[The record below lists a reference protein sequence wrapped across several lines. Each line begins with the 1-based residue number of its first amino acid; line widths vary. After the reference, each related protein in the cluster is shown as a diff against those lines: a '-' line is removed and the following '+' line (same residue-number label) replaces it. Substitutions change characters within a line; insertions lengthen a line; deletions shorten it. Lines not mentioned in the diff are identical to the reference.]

1 MVNDEWGKLGYNL
14 LTQAYF
20 LGIRLAAFRNEKAKL
35 WVKGRVGVFEKQ
47 AIEIPLKRRVNQR
60 LVWMHCASLGEFEQG
75 RTIIEA
81 LKKQHPEVLVLL
93 TFFSPSGYEIRKNY
107 PFADWVFYLPA
118 DSKSNAQ
125 RFLALVKPDLAIFVK
140 YEFWYHY
147 LTNLKQLQ
155 IPTLLIAAI
164 FRPTQPFFKWYGGLH
179 RKMLS
184 CFSEILV
191 QDIGSQER
199 LTGINFLNVQV
210 AGDSRVD
217 RVLEIAKHPK
227 DLPLVKK
234 FCGDAP
240 VLVCGSTWPA
250 DEAILN
256 PIFTHE
262 KFKNWKFILAPHDV
276 QPAHIQAIESK
287 LEVPSCRFSQLENS
301 DFSAVRLLLVD
312 NIGLLSSLYFF
323 GKIAYIGGGFGQGI
337 HNTLEPAA
345 YGLPVVFGPKYRKF
359 EEAVWLVEH
368 GGGFVVRDEN
378 ELQEVLAQLT
388 NPEKQSMASKAAKS
402 YVQMKSGATQT
413 AMRSVNSLLFG

>member
-1 MVNDEWGKLGYNL
+1 MVNDELGQLGYDL

-35 WVKGRVGVFEKQ
+35 WVKGRVGVFEKL
-47 AIEIPLKRRVNQR
+47 AAEIPLKRRVNQR

-75 RTIIEA
+75 RTVIEA
-81 LKKQHPEVLVLL
+81 LKKQHLEVLVLL

-118 DSKSNAQ
+118 DSKSNA
-125 RFLALVKPDLAIFVK
+125 RCFLSLVKPDLVIFVK

-147 LTNLKQLQ
+147 LTNLKQRQ

-164 FRPTQPFFKWYGGLH
+164 FRPSQPFFKWYGWLH
-179 RKMLS
+179 RRMLS

-191 QDIGSQER
+191 QDVGSQQ
-199 LTGINFLNVQV
+199 LLSKINLQNVRV

-227 DLPLVKK
+227 DLPFVKE
-234 FCGDAP
+234 FCGNAQ
-240 VLVCGSTWPA
+240 VLIFGSTWPA

-256 PIFTHE
+256 PIFTSD
-262 KFKNWKFILAPHDV
+262 KFNDWKFILAPHDV

-287 LEVPSCRFSQLENS
+287 LKIPFCRFSQLGNA
-301 DFSAVRLLLVD
+301 DLSATRLLLVD
-312 NIGLLSSLYFF
+312 NIGMLSALYFF

-345 YGLPVVFGPKYRKF
+345 YGLPVIFGPRFRKF

-368 GGGFVVRDEN
+368 GGGFVVRDDN
-378 ELQEVLAQLT
+378 ELREVLAQLT
-388 NPEKQSMASKAAKS
+388 NPEKQSMASKAAKT
-402 YVQMKSGATQT
+402 YLQMKSGATQT

>member
-1 MVNDEWGKLGYNL
+1 MGQLLYNL

-20 LGIRLAAFRNEKAKL
+20 LGIRLAAFWSEKAKL
-35 WVKGRVGVFEKQ
+35 WVKGRVGIFEKL
-47 AIEIPLKRRVNQR
+47 AAEIPLKRRENQR

-125 RFLALVKPDLAIFVK
+125 RFLRLVKPDLAIFVK

-147 LTNLKQLQ
+147 LTNLKQRQ

-191 QDIGSQER
+191 QDVGSQK
-199 LTGINFLNVQV
+199 LLSTINFPNVQV

-217 RVLEIAKHPK
+217 RVLEIANHPK

-240 VLVCGSTWPA
+240 VLVCGSTWPV
-250 DEAILN
+250 DEAILS
-256 PIFTHE
+256 PIFSNE
-262 KFKNWKFILAPHDV
+262 KFKDWKFILAPHDV
-276 QPAHIQAIESK
+276 QPARIQAIESK
-287 LEVPSCRFSQLENS
+287 LEVPYCLFSQLENA
-301 DFSAVRLLLVD
+301 DFSATRLLLVD

-378 ELQEVLAQLT
+378 ELREVLALLI